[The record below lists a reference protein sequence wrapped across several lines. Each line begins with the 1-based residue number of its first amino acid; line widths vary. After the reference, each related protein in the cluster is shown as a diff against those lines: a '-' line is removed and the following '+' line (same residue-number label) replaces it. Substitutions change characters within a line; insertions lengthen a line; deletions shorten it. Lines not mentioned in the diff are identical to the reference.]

1 MKKRLKN
8 LKYEVVLAWDKET
21 GGEAHIG
28 SFPAIRLDMPVE
40 FGGKG
45 RFPCPDEL
53 FFSAVGGCL
62 LTTFLYYKK
71 KLRLRLKGLQIPV
84 KGTVDFTGKKGYE
97 ITGIEATFKIET
109 DETERAKECAEL
121 AKHYCHIAR
130 SLEPTIPIKISTK
143 IKHTNKKAEIS

>member
-1 MKKRLKN
+1 MKKRLRD
-8 LKYEVVLAWDKET
+8 LRYEVELVWDKET
-21 GGEAHIG
+21 GGEARIG

-62 LTTFLYYKK
+62 LTTFLHYKK
-71 KLRLRLKGLQIPV
+71 KLRLRLGGLQVLI
-84 KGTVDFTGKKGYE
+84 KGAVDFIGKKGYE
-97 ITGIEATFKIET
+97 ITGIEATLKIET

-121 AKHYCHIAR
+121 AKYYCHITR
-130 SLEPTIPIKISTK
+130 SLEPAIPIKVSTE
-143 IKHTNKKAEIS
+143 IKHTNKQVKK